1 MEGGGWYGFVAPLSN
16 AHPRLAGTVLLRPL
30 QRSGTV
36 EIWTGDQ
43 RLAVHPRAEH
53 PGQRFTAPGQWE
65 GLPRGDG
72 RPQQEAVAVQV
83 TVGDVERRSLDVY
96 ELAALG
102 GVR

>member
-1 MEGGGWYGFVAPLSN
+1 MGGSDCPG
-16 AHPRLAGTVLLRPL
+16 GTAL
-30 QRSGTV
+30 
-36 EIWTGDQ
+36 GDGGDLDGHQ

-53 PGQRFTAPGQWE
+53 PSQRFTAPGQWE

-83 TVGDVERRSLDVY
+83 TVGEVERRSLDVY